1 MFYIQVVHKSWDRR
15 QSPPNQASSTS
26 KQSEVEARNEKSS
39 KFAKAKFSDRIRNT
53 QQVYYLDSRL
63 FC

>member
-15 QSPPNQASSTS
+15 ESPANQASSTS

-39 KFAKAKFSDRIRNT
+39 KLAKAKFSARIRNT
-53 QQVYYLDSRL
+53 QQLYYLDRRL